1 MSDQV
6 TLGKYQSVRIPYEPW
21 KEAVVQNIIRHQM
34 SYEEAEKRAKEDLA
48 AKKIAA
54 YSQIRLS
61 EEEVVKRA
69 RQMME
74 AYALRLQ
81 QQGLSIEGYYRVRK
95 TNAQELLDQ
104 MKEKARE
111 QIRSRMVLAAVAK
124 AEKLEAT
131 EEEYEQELRR
141 LSARYMM
148 EKDRVRA
155 ILRGEEETRIRQD
168 IAVAKA
174 AEYVAQNV
182 RIDS

>member
-1 MSDQV
+1 MIVHRGILSCEKNKCPGTSGPDE
-6 TLGKYQSVRIPYEPW
+6 GKGKGADSL
-21 KEAVVQNIIRHQM
+21 QNG
-34 SYEEAEKRAKEDLA
+34 S
-48 AKKIAA
+48 
-54 YSQIRLS
+54 
-61 EEEVVKRA
+61 
-69 RQMME
+69 
-74 AYALRLQ
+74 
-81 QQGLSIEGYYRVRK
+81 
-95 TNAQELLDQ
+95 
-104 MKEKARE
+104 
-111 QIRSRMVLAAVAK
+111 AAVAK